1 VFDGAVGTRDLVTW
15 NSMLAAYVV
24 HDKDEEAFNLFSL
37 RCKGLG
43 LSETY
48 ILIIFLFLLT

>member
-24 HDKDEEAFNLFSL
+24 HDKDEEAFNLFS
-37 RCKGLG
+37 RDARVWV
-43 LSETY
+43 
-48 ILIIFLFLLT
+48 